1 MNKSVI
7 AATVAGLLVLAAGC
21 ASHRETYA
29 LMPGNEGREGGVTV
43 MPKEGA
49 ALVLDKANAAA
60 VSRGGRVEP
69 AAIDD
74 RSLRQQF
81 GDVLAAQP
89 PAARTFVLYF
99 LEGADELAP
108 ESQVQV
114 ADVFAEIRARQAPDI
129 VVVGHTDRV
138 GKLEDNDALSRRR
151 ADKLR
156 ADLIQQGVPAESI
169 QAAGRGEREPLVP
182 TADEVKEPRNRRV
195 EIFVR

>member
-1 MNKSVI
+1 MKTLLIS
-7 AATVAGLLVLAAGC
+7 AVAGLSLLAAGC

-29 LMPGNEGREGGVTV
+29 LMPGSEGRDGGVTV
-43 MPKEGA
+43 VPKEGA

-60 VSRGGRVEP
+60 VSDGRRLVATEL
-69 AAIDD
+69 DEQ
-74 RSLRQQF
+74 SLRQRF

-89 PAARTFVLYF
+89 PGARAFVLYF

-108 ESQVQV
+108 ESQAEV
-114 ADVFAEIRARQAPDI
+114 AKVFAEIRSRQAPDI

-156 ADLIQQGVPAESI
+156 ADLIQQGIPAESI